1 MRRIVENRV
10 KAVGLYSKAT
20 SILLSILSE
29 YPVVV
34 VGKPLADST
43 LCIGELKSASGPA
56 RGEFIRVLRRR
67 IELRTL
73 AITELAKALGRAMI
87 PGFTPSLVDCALKE
101 SLNMLISALLSPIAH
116 CSISCSLS
124 RLRWRYS
131 IKASRRDNDT
141 HNSPTTTPI
150 ISPSLLLIPLAPAAL
165 IAAVLAVLGALTA
178 GVM

>member
-1 MRRIVENRV
+1 MEVRRIVENRV
-10 KAVGLYSKAT
+10 KAVGLYSNAT

-43 LCIGELKSASGPA
+43 LCIGESATAPA

-73 AITELAKALGRAMI
+73 AMTELAKARGRAMI
-87 PGFTPSLVDCALKE
+87 PGLTPSLVDLALKE

-131 IKASRRDNDT
+131 MKASSSDT
-141 HNSPTTTPI
+141 AIHNSPTTTPI
-150 ISPSLLLIPLAPAAL
+150 MRPSLPLIPLAPAEL
-165 IAAVLAVLGALTA
+165 MAAVLVVLGALTA
-178 GVM
+178 GVR